1 MPPPPPPPSAA
12 TPAPPAADVTT
23 PTPTT
28 TEQEEE
34 PVWTIQWCLD
44 GWHDAREAV
53 KRMLSKEKHFRVRAL
68 DPDGPSLAEQ
78 CRGAHVLIPTTGQ
91 VDAQCI
97 AAALPTLKIIA
108 QPASAVGNI
117 DLSAAQKAGVPVTHA
132 PGHNAAATAEVAVM
146 LLLMLLRR
154 APEAPAMIA
163 QREVGRPVGREARG
177 RTLGVVGITGRVGSR
192 VARAAAALGMR
203 VIGVDSRG
211 ARAEFSVLGEATDG
225 GDEERKEEGIGRT
238 LRPSGCSPAPAAAPS
253 PSSSSPPASFK
264 RGLRA
269 LLEESDAVTLH
280 IPLSRD
286 TQGIIGKEEFDI
298 MARKGALF
306 VNTARAG
313 IVDRAAL
320 EEALGPAFDEDADE
334 RPPRLSGA
342 ALDVMWEE
350 PCDPQDPLLKHPRVI
365 VLPHLGC
372 ASEEAY
378 AALAGVLVRN
388 IRAAR
393 QGRWADLEHR
403 VV

>member
-1 MPPPPPPPSAA
+1 MPPPPPPPSAPAAAPKADAEDA
-12 TPAPPAADVTT
+12 TPTDQQQQP
-23 PTPTT
+23 
-28 TEQEEE
+28 EEEE

-53 KRMLSKEKHFRVRAL
+53 KRMLSKEKHFRVRPL
-68 DPDGPSLAEQ
+68 DPDGPPLSEQ

-97 AAALPTLKIIA
+97 AAALPTLKLIA

-117 DLSAAQKAGVPVTHA
+117 DLSAAKQAGVPVTHA
-132 PGHNAAATAEVAVM
+132 PGHNAAATAEVAIM

-163 QREVGRPVGREARG
+163 QRQVGKPVGREARG

-203 VIGVDSRG
+203 VIGINSEG
-211 ARAEFSVLGEATDG
+211 SCAEFSAGETPDG
-225 GDEERKEEGIGRT
+225 EEDKEERPRCILLPR
-238 LRPSGCSPAPAAAPS
+238 LPSAPVPPFCPAA
-253 PSSSSPPASFK
+253 FK
-264 RGLRA
+264 LGLHA

-280 IPLSRD
+280 IPLSRE
-286 TQGIIGKEEFDI
+286 TQGIIGKEEFGI
-298 MARKGALF
+298 MARKRALF

-320 EEALGPAFDEDADE
+320 EEALGPAAFDEDDDDGDDE
-334 RPPRLSGA
+334 RPPRLAGA

-350 PCDPQDPLLKHPRVI
+350 PCDPEDPLLKHPRVI

-393 QGRWADLEHR
+393 QGRWGDLEHR